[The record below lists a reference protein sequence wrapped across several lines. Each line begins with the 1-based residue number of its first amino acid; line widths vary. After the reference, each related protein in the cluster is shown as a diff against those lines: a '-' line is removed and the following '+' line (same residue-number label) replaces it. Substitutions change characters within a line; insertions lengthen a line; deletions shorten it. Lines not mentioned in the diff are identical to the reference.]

1 MLSAMLSSELPVKL
15 RNSFQAQVTAV
26 LILLL
31 LVVIGSLYFS
41 VKVATNSAVR
51 SQANSQLEVGTR
63 VFERLLE
70 VRGRR
75 LADGVQLLAA
85 DFGFRDAVASRDSAT
100 MRSVLFN
107 HGKRINASDM
117 ILLSMDGKV
126 LASTLD
132 DVPDG
137 SVFRYDQALRD
148 ARKKKQAMLM
158 VPLQGKPHLL
168 VEAPVLAPLPIA
180 RVVMGFSM
188 DNIFA
193 TELRS
198 LTNLEVSFLT
208 IDRHQPGQ
216 LVSTQP
222 DVLRQSIIG
231 LMLDASTRDAVL
243 LTEHLEHNFLSQ
255 SLMLTSGPGEYDGQ
269 VIALLQSPL
278 DVAMQA
284 FAPLDEKILGIAL
297 VALLA
302 SFVGALLLARGVSQP
317 VRSLALAAERI
328 GQGDYQTP
336 VILRRSDEFGLLAKA
351 VNSMQSGIAE
361 REQQLA
367 HNSLHDPQTGLPNRA
382 LAMERL
388 GSAITAQRPM
398 ALIFLGID
406 NLRAINETADPETV
420 DQLLRQTGERLQVA
434 LRPGDTVAHL
444 IADEFLLLLD
454 GLDSDA
460 AVAVADQL
468 QQLLIKPQSINGHD
482 LALDCRLGIAAFPV
496 DGQSA
501 QILLERATIA
511 MKDASQLPGRLQV
524 YEQGRDLAHRRQVT
538 LIRDLR
544 HAASN
549 GEFLLHYQPKLDIRK
564 GHVCQA
570 EALLRWQHPQFGMV
584 SPAEF
589 IPLAERTGT
598 IQTLTN
604 WVIGEGMRQL
614 SEWNRRGLRLQLSLN
629 ISADDLLSDDLAER
643 VSALLKIYRLPAEQ
657 LIFEITESAV
667 MREPERALNV
677 LHQLR
682 DCGISLSVDD
692 FGTGYSSL
700 AHLKRLPVQELKIDQ
715 SFVRDLDETSEDAVI
730 VRSTIEM
737 SHNLGLKVV
746 AEGVEYAHSLR
757 LLERWHCDTAQGY
770 LISRPLTAA
779 AFEAWVALPLSF
791 HTSMVH

>member
-1 MLSAMLSSELPVKL
+1 MKL
-15 RNSFQAQVTAV
+15 RSSFQARVACV

-31 LVVIGSLYFS
+31 LVVVGALYFS
-41 VKVATNSAVR
+41 VKAATNSAVR
-51 SQANSQLEVGTR
+51 GQANAQLEVGTR

-75 LADGVQLLAA
+75 LADGAQLLAA
-85 DFGFRDAVASRDSAT
+85 DFGFRDAVASGDAAT
-100 MRSVLFN
+100 MASVLLN

-117 ILLSMDGKV
+117 FLLGMDGKV

-132 DVPDG
+132 DVVEGTP
-137 SVFRYDQALRD
+137 FRYDQALRE
-148 ARKKKQAMLM
+148 ARRTQQTMII

-168 VEAPVLAPLPIA
+168 VEATVLAPLPIA

-188 DNIFA
+188 DVSWA
-193 TELRS
+193 AELQS
-198 LTNLEVSFLT
+198 LTNLQVSLLT
-208 IDRHQPGQ
+208 VDRQHVGE

-222 DVLRQSIIG
+222 ASMNDSLMR
-231 LMLDASTRDAVL
+231 LMLGSRQGSEVQLSELQDQ
-243 LTEHLEHNFLSQ
+243 NFLGQ
-255 SLMLTSGPGEYDGQ
+255 SLMLASAPEGRDNQ

-297 VALLA
+297 VALLGSLA
-302 SFVGALLLARGVSQP
+302 GALLLARGVSQP
-317 VRSLALAAERI
+317 VRALAAAAERI

-336 VILRRSDEFGLLAKA
+336 VSLRRSDELGLLATA
-351 VNSMQSGIAE
+351 FNSMQSGIAE
-361 REQQLA
+361 RELQLA
-367 HNSLHDPQTGLPNRA
+367 HNALHDPCTGLPNRA

-388 GSAITAQRPM
+388 GSAISAQRPM
-398 ALIFLGID
+398 ALVYLGID
-406 NLRAINETADPETV
+406 NLRAINESAGPESV

-444 IADEFLLLLD
+444 IADELLLLLD
-454 GLDSDA
+454 GMDSDA
-460 AVAVADQL
+460 AVAVGDQL
-468 QQLLIKPQSINGHD
+468 QQLLLKPQRINGHD
-482 LALDCRLGIAAFPV
+482 LTLDCRMGIAAYPV
-496 DGQSA
+496 DGLSA
-501 QILLERATIA
+501 QTLLERAAIA
-511 MKDASQLPGRLQV
+511 MKDAAQLPGRLQI
-524 YEQGRDLAHRRQVT
+524 YEQGRDLAHRRQIT

-549 GEFLLHYQPKLDIRK
+549 GELLLHYQPKLDIRQ
-564 GHVCQA
+564 GHVRQA

-589 IPLAERTGT
+589 IPLAERTGS

-629 ISADDLLSDDLAER
+629 ISADDLLGDDLSER
-643 VSALLKIYRLPAEQ
+643 VSALLRVYRLPAEQ
-657 LIFEITESAV
+657 LIFEITESAI
-667 MREPERALNV
+667 MREPERALKV
-677 LHQLR
+677 LHRLR
-682 DCGISLSVDD
+682 ECGISLSVDD

-757 LLERWHCDTAQGY
+757 LLERWQCDTAQGY
-770 LISRPLTAA
+770 LISRPLSAA
-779 AFEAWVALPLSF
+779 AFEAWVALPLSAQ
-791 HTSMVH
+791 TSMVH